1 MSDSKPISLDRF
13 REKKKKEAAEKK
25 HPGIMVWLYCPK
37 CQTIE
42 YTEVIAPS
50 GRTHMCGMIVE
61 EREVELDLRAE
72 FTIVLYNLKII
83 DELIK
88 GNQASK
94 IRKLFAKT
102 LDKALFKLKKSEE
115 LYLERMGIKNI
126 VPYEGDIEELKAKLP
141 IKETNQLG
149 LWISDFRYKPEE
161 RFKQKLDG

>member
-1 MSDSKPISLDRF
+1 MSDSQPISLDRF

-25 HPGIMVWLYCPK
+25 YPGIMVWLHCPK

-42 YTEVIAPS
+42 YTEVIAPN

-83 DELIK
+83 DDLIK
-88 GNQASK
+88 GNQESK

-102 LDKALFKLKKSEE
+102 LDKALIKLKKSEE
-115 LYLERMGIKNI
+115 LYLERLGIKNI
-126 VPYEGDIEELKAKLP
+126 DPYEGDLDELKAKLP

-161 RFKQKLDG
+161 RFKQQSDG